1 MRTADR
7 KHDVLLPPS
16 GSEVTHRVCSVSN
29 STVSKLASGRVS
41 FPFCVDSP
49 ECVSPVCSPSGGHVE
64 TSPPSS
70 PPLTPQMRKRRLYS
84 AVPGRTFIA
93 TRSHVPQGAGE
104 IQLHR
109 GERVKGQLA
118 QTHTHTH
125 THVAVIVI
133 VVVAECVTLCL
144 LCVCVC
150 VQFCPSVK
158 VDSGKAA
165 LKAGPVGSLPSVWRK
180 SR

>member
-1 MRTADR
+1 M
-7 KHDVLLPPS
+7 
-16 GSEVTHRVCSVSN
+16 
-29 STVSKLASGRVS
+29 
-41 FPFCVDSP
+41 
-49 ECVSPVCSPSGGHVE
+49 E

-109 GERVKGQLA
+109 GERVKGQPA
-118 QTHTHTH
+118 ETHTHTH
-125 THVAVIVI
+125 IHVAVIAI
-133 VVVAECVTLCL
+133 VVVAECDAVFT
-144 LCVCVC
+144 VC

-158 VDSGKAA
+158 EDSGKAV
-165 LKAGPVGSLPSVWRK
+165 LKAGPAGSLPSVWRK